1 MDNAMSTARRADIDF
16 ISMVPSLIR
25 GHETVAG
32 DAQRLGMPPLSGLT
46 HARNISRAYPTE
58 HQIVQGRLRKFRL
71 VGCLHRKRLPSSDS
85 QVIFREIER
94 RTPEPTLFPNKEYG
108 LPFALSRWTDGAMF
122 DLAMRVSFA
131 PVADNLPRALVADR
145 ARLYLGP
152 DGDFK
157 KEVAD
162 LPHVLAQLRPQLG
175 WFEAQLAA
183 DKLYLVGDKPGMADL
198 LAWFLVW
205 FLRGRNPRADELLG
219 EFPALLAWEARMKT
233 IGHGRASSM
242 TPAEALAV
250 CKATDPLTKEKSDPL
265 DPQGLAPGMRVAV
278 TPISVGGEAA
288 VTGHIIA
295 LDRDTIVI
303 RRNGPACGIVAV
315 HFPRVGYRVTVL

>member
-1 MDNAMSTARRADIDF
+1 MQDFIIHHYPQSPVSEKIRIAMGLKNIAWRSVEQNRLPDRPELLAMTGGYRRLPVLQIGADI
-16 ISMVPSLIR
+16 
-25 GHETVAG
+25 
-32 DAQRLGMPPLSGLT
+32 
-46 HARNISRAYPTE
+46 Y
-58 HQIVQGRLRKFRL
+58 
-71 VGCLHRKRLPSSDS
+71 CDS

-94 RTPEPTLFPNKEYG
+94 RVPEPTLFPNKEHG

-131 PVADNLPRALVADR
+131 PVADNLPQALVADR

-175 WFEAQLAA
+175 WFEAQLAGG
-183 DKLYLVGDKPGMADL
+183 KLYLVGDKPGMADL

>member
-1 MDNAMSTARRADIDF
+1 MQDFIIHHYPQSPVSEKIRIAMGLKNIAWRSVEQNRLPDRPELLAMTGGYRRLPVLQIGADI
-16 ISMVPSLIR
+16 
-25 GHETVAG
+25 
-32 DAQRLGMPPLSGLT
+32 
-46 HARNISRAYPTE
+46 Y
-58 HQIVQGRLRKFRL
+58 
-71 VGCLHRKRLPSSDS
+71 CDS

-94 RTPEPTLFPNKEYG
+94 RVPEPTLFPNKEYG

-131 PVADNLPRALVADR
+131 PVADNLPQALVADR

-175 WFEAQLAA
+175 WFEAQLAGG
-183 DKLYLVGDKPGMADL
+183 KLYLVGDKPGMADL

-219 EFPALLAWEARMKT
+219 EFPALLGWEARMKT

>member
-1 MDNAMSTARRADIDF
+1 MQDFIIHHYPQSPVSEKIRMAMGLKNIAWRSVEQNRLPDRPELLAMTGGYRRLPVLQIGADI
-16 ISMVPSLIR
+16 
-25 GHETVAG
+25 
-32 DAQRLGMPPLSGLT
+32 
-46 HARNISRAYPTE
+46 Y
-58 HQIVQGRLRKFRL
+58 
-71 VGCLHRKRLPSSDS
+71 CDS

-183 DKLYLVGDKPGMADL
+183 DKLYLVGDNPGMADL

>member
-1 MDNAMSTARRADIDF
+1 MQDFIIHHYPQSPVSEKIRMAMGLKNIAWRSVEQNRLPDRPELLAMTGGYRRLPVLQIGADI
-16 ISMVPSLIR
+16 
-25 GHETVAG
+25 
-32 DAQRLGMPPLSGLT
+32 
-46 HARNISRAYPTE
+46 Y
-58 HQIVQGRLRKFRL
+58 
-71 VGCLHRKRLPSSDS
+71 CDS

>member
-1 MDNAMSTARRADIDF
+1 M
-16 ISMVPSLIR
+16 
-25 GHETVAG
+25 
-32 DAQRLGMPPLSGLT
+32 
-46 HARNISRAYPTE
+46 
-58 HQIVQGRLRKFRL
+58 
-71 VGCLHRKRLPSSDS
+71 
-85 QVIFREIER
+85 IFREIER

-175 WFEAQLAA
+175 WFEAQLGGG
-183 DKLYLVGDKPGMADL
+183 KLYLVGDKPGMADL

-205 FLRGRNPRADELLG
+205 FLRGRNPRADALLE

-265 DPQGLAPGMRVAV
+265 DPQGLTPGMRVAV

-295 LDRDTIVI
+295 LDRDTIAI
-303 RRNGPACGIVAV
+303 RRNEPACGIVAV

>member
-1 MDNAMSTARRADIDF
+1 MQDFIIHHYPQSPVSEKIRIAMGLKNIAWRSVEQNRLPDRPELLAMTGGYRRLPVLQIGADI
-16 ISMVPSLIR
+16 
-25 GHETVAG
+25 
-32 DAQRLGMPPLSGLT
+32 
-46 HARNISRAYPTE
+46 Y
-58 HQIVQGRLRKFRL
+58 
-71 VGCLHRKRLPSSDS
+71 CDS
-85 QVIFREIER
+85 QVIFREVER
-94 RTPEPTLFPNKEYG
+94 RRPEPTLFPNKEYG

-122 DLAMRVSFA
+122 DLALRVSFA

-183 DKLYLVGDKPGMADL
+183 DKLYLVGDNPGMADL

>member
-1 MDNAMSTARRADIDF
+1 MQDFIIHHYPQSPVSEKIRIAMGLKNIAWRSVEQNRLPDRPELLAMTGGYRRLPVLQIGADI
-16 ISMVPSLIR
+16 
-25 GHETVAG
+25 
-32 DAQRLGMPPLSGLT
+32 
-46 HARNISRAYPTE
+46 Y
-58 HQIVQGRLRKFRL
+58 
-71 VGCLHRKRLPSSDS
+71 CDS

-94 RTPEPTLFPNKEYG
+94 RVPEPTLFPNKEYG

-131 PVADNLPRALVADR
+131 PVADNLPQALVADR
-145 ARLYLGP
+145 SRLYLGP

-162 LPHVLAQLRPQLG
+162 LPHVLSQLRPQLG
-175 WFEAQLAA
+175 WFEAQLGGG
-183 DKLYLVGDKPGMADL
+183 KLYLVGDKPGMADL

-219 EFPALLAWEARMKT
+219 EFTALLAWEARMKT
-233 IGHGRASSM
+233 IGHGRTSSM

-288 VTGHIIA
+288 VAGHIIA
-295 LDRDTIVI
+295 VDRDTIVI
-303 RRNGPACGIVAV
+303 RRNEPACGIVAV
-315 HFPRVGYRVTVL
+315 HFPRVGYRVTVS

>member
-1 MDNAMSTARRADIDF
+1 MQDFIIHHYPQSPVSEKIRMAMGLKNIAWRSVEQNRLPDRPELLAMTGGYRRLPVLQIGADI
-16 ISMVPSLIR
+16 
-25 GHETVAG
+25 
-32 DAQRLGMPPLSGLT
+32 
-46 HARNISRAYPTE
+46 Y
-58 HQIVQGRLRKFRL
+58 
-71 VGCLHRKRLPSSDS
+71 CDS

-219 EFPALLAWEARMKT
+219 EFPALLAWEARMKA

>member
-1 MDNAMSTARRADIDF
+1 MQDFIIHHYPQSPVSEKIRIAMGLKNIAWRSVEQNRLPDRPELLAMTGGYRRLPVLQIGADI
-16 ISMVPSLIR
+16 
-25 GHETVAG
+25 
-32 DAQRLGMPPLSGLT
+32 
-46 HARNISRAYPTE
+46 Y
-58 HQIVQGRLRKFRL
+58 
-71 VGCLHRKRLPSSDS
+71 CDS

-94 RTPEPTLFPNKEYG
+94 RRPEPTFFPNKEYG

-131 PVADNLPRALVADR
+131 PVADNLPQALVADR

-183 DKLYLVGDKPGMADL
+183 GKLYLVGDKPGMADL

-250 CKATDPLTKEKSDPL
+250 CKATDPLTKEQSDPL
-265 DPQGLAPGMRVAV
+265 DPQGLAPGMGVAV

-288 VTGHIIA
+288 VAGHIIA
-295 LDRDTIVI
+295 LDRDTIAI
-303 RRNGPACGIVAV
+303 RRNEPACGIVAV

>member
-1 MDNAMSTARRADIDF
+1 MQDFIIHHYPQSPVSEKIRVAMGLKNLAWRSVEQNRLPDRPELLAMTGGYRRLPVLQIGADI
-16 ISMVPSLIR
+16 
-25 GHETVAG
+25 
-32 DAQRLGMPPLSGLT
+32 
-46 HARNISRAYPTE
+46 Y
-58 HQIVQGRLRKFRL
+58 
-71 VGCLHRKRLPSSDS
+71 CDS

-94 RTPEPTLFPNKEYG
+94 RRPEPTLFPNKECG

-131 PVADNLPRALVADR
+131 PVADNLPQALVADR

-183 DKLYLVGDKPGMADL
+183 GKLYLVGDRPGMADL

-219 EFPALLAWEARMKT
+219 EFPALLAWETRMKT

-250 CKATDPLTKEKSDPL
+250 CKTTDPLTKEKSDPL

-278 TPISVGGEAA
+278 TPISVGGETA
-288 VTGHIIA
+288 VAGDIVA
-295 LDRDTIVI
+295 LDRDTIAI
-303 RRNGPACGIVAV
+303 RRNEPACGIVAV